1 MTEEILMSLIKM
13 GPVVGL
19 LVAAVWYFLA
29 REKKLEEEVYNLNK
43 ELRENEK
50 ENVTLLYKVLA
61 WMEKLNDK

>member
-13 GPVVGL
+13 GPVVAL

-29 REKKLEEEVYNLNK
+29 REKKLEEEVDNLNK

-50 ENVTLLYKVLA
+50 QNVTLLYKVLA